1 MEGGELAAVEI
12 ERGRLKNRK
21 KKKKKKKKKKRIFN
35 ALGEI
40 AKSVIASTE
49 LHWLSPKSDPVAHF
63 PKISL

>member
-1 MEGGELAAVEI
+1 MAEDEEEG
-12 ERGRLKNRK
+12 ERERK
-21 KKKKKKKKKKRIFN
+21 RKRKKKKRIFN